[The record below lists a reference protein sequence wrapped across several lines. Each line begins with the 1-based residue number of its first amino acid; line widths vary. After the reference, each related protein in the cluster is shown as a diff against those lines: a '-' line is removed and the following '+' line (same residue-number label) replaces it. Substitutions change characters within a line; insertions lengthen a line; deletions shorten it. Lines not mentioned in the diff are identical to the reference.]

1 MGEMLALFAIVVIGL
16 AAIEAFFW
24 RFDQKVRRTLGASS
38 IEGTG
43 AEAMKKEGKQ

>member
-24 RFDQKVRRTLGASS
+24 RFDHKVRRALGASS
-38 IEGTG
+38 VERQPTQPQ
-43 AEAMKKEGKQ
+43 EPKR